1 MRCRINRQEYS
12 LDNTS
17 YNLYTLTGH
26 KMDQDRLKNIYYFID
41 ERGDNPVKEFIKSL
55 SIDERAKVFAYIS
68 ELKRQG
74 NNLRRPLADYL
85 GHGIYELRPKANRIF
100 YFFFLKDNAVL
111 VHAIRKKADK
121 IPPKDLEVCIKR
133 KSFVEERAKIEKL
146 DL

>member
-1 MRCRINRQEYS
+1 MN
-12 LDNTS
+12 
-17 YNLYTLTGH
+17 
-26 KMDQDRLKNIYYFID
+26 QDRLKNIYYFID
-41 ERGDNPVKEFIKSL
+41 ERGSNPVKVFIKNL
-55 SIDERAKVFAYIS
+55 SFDERAKVFAYIG

-85 GHGIYELRPKANRIF
+85 GHGIYELMPKANRIF

-111 VHAIRKKADK
+111 VHAIRKRTDK

-133 KSFVEERAKIEKL
+133 KAFVEERAKIEKL